1 MNIPLEDNF
10 TDILGKAQRGLG
22 LTDDELARFSG
33 LSISELGALKSGA
46 VDEAALVKIAA
57 ALGLGAKSLSS
68 IANSR
73 YQPAPVPELEGLAFF
88 QSEFYDMTVSSYVVW
103 DPASREAAFFDTGS
117 DGQPLLDFTKFQR
130 LHVNQI
136 FITHIHT
143 DHIFDLDR
151 LLEKTHAT
159 ARVCAREPLD
169 GAAAF
174 EAGEHFHIGRL
185 RVETRWTCGHALGG
199 ITYFVQGLDKPIA
212 IVGDAI
218 FAGSMGG
225 GRVSYADALRTN
237 REQILT
243 LPDQTILCPGHGPL
257 TTVGEQKISNPFFAD

>member
-1 MNIPLEDNF
+1 MKIPLEDHF
-10 TDILGKAQRGLG
+10 IDILGKAQRGLG
-22 LTDDELARFSG
+22 LTDESLERASG
-33 LSISELGALKSGA
+33 LSLSELCALKSGTI
-46 VDEAALVKIAA
+46 DEASLIKVATP
-57 ALGLGAKSLSS
+57 LGLGARSLSA
-68 IANSR
+68 IAHSR
-73 YQPAPVPELEGLAFF
+73 YQPAPVPDVDGLACF

-103 DPASREAAFFDTGS
+103 DPVSRDAAFFDTGS
-117 DGQPLLDFTKFQR
+117 DGQPMLDFAKTQG
-130 LHVNQI
+130 LHVAQI

-151 LLEKTHAT
+151 LLEKTRAT

-169 GAAAF
+169 GAVSF
-174 EAGEHFHIGRL
+174 EPGEHFQIGQL
-185 RVETRWTCGHALGG
+185 RVDTRWTCGHAMGG
-199 ITYFVQGLDKPIA
+199 ITYFVHGIAKPIA

-237 REQILT
+237 REQIFT
-243 LPDQTILCPGHGPL
+243 LPDETILCPGHGPL